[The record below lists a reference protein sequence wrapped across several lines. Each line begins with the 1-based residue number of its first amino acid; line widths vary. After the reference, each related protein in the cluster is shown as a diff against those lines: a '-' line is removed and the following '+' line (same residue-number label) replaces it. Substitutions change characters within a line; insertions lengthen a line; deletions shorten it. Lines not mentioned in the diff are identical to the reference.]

1 MQCKA
6 YAYTCDI
13 SNENQ
18 VEELGRKVR
27 KEVGDVEI
35 LINNAGI
42 LYAKPLLE
50 LSNEQV
56 KKTLQV
62 NTLAHFW
69 VSTSLHSKP
78 NELALD
84 FNTIRFRV

>member
-1 MQCKA
+1 MQKIKAVQCKG

-18 VEELGRKVR
+18 VEELHDKITRD
-27 KEVGDVEI
+27 VGDVDI

-42 LYAKPLLE
+42 LPGKPIME
-50 LSNEQV
+50 LSNEQI
-56 KKTLQV
+56 KKTFKI

-69 VSTSLHSKP
+69 VSLRNYT
-78 NELALD
+78 
-84 FNTIRFRV
+84 